1 MRRCLRARLFLVLL
15 AVGVLW
21 PVVALALSC
30 GDCCESRT
38 SACGNPA
45 NGPVTGFSVCCFH
58 AASTLPDPPPSSF
71 QPIESSRL
79 VYEDETEAP
88 PPDLQGILHVPRLS
102 LI

>member
-21 PVVALALSC
+21 PVVALAISC

-38 SACGNPA
+38 SACSIPA
-45 NGPVTGFSVCCFH
+45 TGFSVCGFH

-79 VYEDETEAP
+79 AYEDETEAP